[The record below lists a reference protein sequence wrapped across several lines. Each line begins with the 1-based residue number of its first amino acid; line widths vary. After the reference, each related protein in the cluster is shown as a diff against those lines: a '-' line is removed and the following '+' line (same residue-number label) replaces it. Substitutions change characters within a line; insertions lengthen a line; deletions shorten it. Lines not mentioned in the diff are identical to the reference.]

1 MIRGLLNKYD
11 NTARILMLTDAR
23 QGYNAK
29 LTTVKKFHKDIDFA
43 DHRV

>member
-1 MIRGLLNKYD
+1 
-11 NTARILMLTDAR
+11 MLTDAR